1 MLQLVRR
8 DCLPENVNYRDT
20 GCDLH
25 PSCLSCPLPRCRY
38 DRRSGV
44 RGLRNEFRDAR
55 IRRLYRQGKSVRL
68 IMAELGLSRRT
79 VYRILA
85 LSAQQKTA
93 A

>member
-1 MLQLVRR
+1 MLELVRA
-8 DCLPENVNYRDT
+8 DALPENASYRDT

-25 PSCLSCPLPRCRY
+25 SACLTCPLVRCRY

-55 IRRLYRQGKSVRL
+55 IRRLRRQGKSVPQ
-68 IMAELGLSRRT
+68 IMAETGVSRRT
-79 VYRILA
+79 VYRVLA
-85 LSAQQKTA
+85 LKSHELA